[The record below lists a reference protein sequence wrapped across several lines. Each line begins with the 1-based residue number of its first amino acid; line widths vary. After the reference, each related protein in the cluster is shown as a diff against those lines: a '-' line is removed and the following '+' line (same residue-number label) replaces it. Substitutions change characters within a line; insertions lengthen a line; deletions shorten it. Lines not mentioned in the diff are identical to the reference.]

1 MDRIKLNREYEN
13 KDFNYFAYVEDGLVK
28 NVITCDSREKLQAI
42 FAQSPQAM
50 GAGRWIQASKKT
62 RMPSKNLLYDEA
74 ANVFYGQQPFP
85 SWELDKEKWEWVAP
99 EPMPEGMNWQWDEEK
114 KKWIDVDCPNCG
126 WASED
131 V

>member
-50 GAGRWIQASKKT
+50 GTGRSVSYTHLRAHETS
-62 RMPSKNLLYDEA
+62 
-74 ANVFYGQQPFP
+74 
-85 SWELDKEKWEWVAP
+85 
-99 EPMPEGMNWQWDEEK
+99 
-114 KKWIDVDCPNCG
+114 
-126 WASED
+126 
-131 V
+131 